1 MQVKSVKNWSRSAI
15 TAVLLSAL
23 AVAGCGVDAAPD
35 TPDDELADPAS
46 QQEIQAPGL
55 GPATAGS
62 EAGTAAQIVPES
74 ALAPAGSGSLGG
86 TTNACRT
93 TCRDV
98 VHPELCL
105 FIPFPFC
112 LIPQHECVTLCD
124 VP

>member
-1 MQVKSVKNWSRSAI
+1 MGFGSLCAI
-15 TAVLLSAL
+15 AGVLLSA
-23 AVAGCGVDAAPD
+23 AGCAVDDPLDA
-35 TPDDELADPAS
+35 DDQTDPAV
-46 QQEIQAPGL
+46 EPDLGDTAP
-55 GPATAGS
+55 S
-62 EAGTAAQIVPES
+62 AAVESPSSTGQGAAAS
-74 ALAPAGSGSLGG
+74 ALSLAGPGA

-105 FIPFPFC
+105 VVPFPFC